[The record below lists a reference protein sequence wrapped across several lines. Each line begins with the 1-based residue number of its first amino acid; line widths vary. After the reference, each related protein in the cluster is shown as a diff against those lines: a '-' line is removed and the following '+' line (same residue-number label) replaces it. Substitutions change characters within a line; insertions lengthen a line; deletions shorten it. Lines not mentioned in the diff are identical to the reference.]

1 MNSPKE
7 QTAARYV
14 LIELIESG
22 ITLADIARKAGIRK
36 TSLKSFYRAESDS
49 DLMPKEIGKLERLQA
64 MAGAE

>member
-1 MNSPKE
+1 MSSIKE

-14 LIELIESG
+14 LIELLETG

-49 DLMPKEIGKLERLQA
+49 DLMPSEISKLERLHA